1 MKIAVICSDFKRS
14 NINKLP
20 WKYIHKISTC
30 LDKDNQ
36 IVVITD
42 TPENDINELKVLNTK
57 KLFNPLRG
65 ETKELLDLL
74 DQEQPDKCI
83 MLLGLTSFLR
93 KEFKIKQP
101 TFGIFT
107 SPIYNLKE
115 LISNIGI
122 FNLFK
127 YRKYT
132 FIHVVNS
139 LIPDYLVKKYSGS
152 FEKIVFLSNYSCQKL
167 VDKGFPK
174 EKSVIIPVGV
184 DEHFKEDT
192 DIEELKKFQ
201 RNINPEN
208 IPLIMYFTSP
218 LTLRGTDTLIKA
230 FGDIRKEKKSKL
242 IFLSRVDH
250 PELQKEEKILRQLAI
265 KNNISD
271 SVEIISDY
279 LSQDVLKNY
288 LSAADLICI
297 PFKIVIS
304 DIPVS
309 ILEAMSIGKPVIS
322 TKVACLPE
330 LLPNGILVKA
340 NNPKNLADSLSRL
353 VNDRN
358 LSNNLGM
365 NNKFLMEKYPS
376 WDQIASNFKR
386 II

>member
-1 MKIAVICSDFKRS
+1 
-14 NINKLP
+14 
-20 WKYIHKISTC
+20 
-30 LDKDNQ
+30 
-36 IVVITD
+36 
-42 TPENDINELKVLNTK
+42 
-57 KLFNPLRG
+57 
-65 ETKELLDLL
+65 
-74 DQEQPDKCI
+74 